1 MLCMYQLASTLV
13 GSHNVYY
20 VKYGGPQVR
29 PYVNNNKCYVRQV
42 WPISAPLCCVMLLID
57 GLSAV
62 CATSGIGR
70 ISIAIAVGYL
80 QKIRIFLDTPISSAC
95 HFWHKAVDIF
105 TLHIMCKLIHACL
118 YRRGRVGQQSGSGVT
133 VITYWIKTLTD
144 WLVDDICVGECWWV
158 RYKTLVSGRGVEKK
172 WACPTHCDTEMKW
185 SSHHWPGKPI
195 SRPNSWHS
203 SQPRLWFQFV
213 TVLSV
218 WWVYDALWYCFGI
231 FLVWDF
237 PKRGVLSLSLP
248 TAFSPFLTC
257 LPRAFHC
264 SSVL

>member
-1 MLCMYQLASTLV
+1 MVVWCMYQSASTLV

-29 PYVNNNKCYVRQV
+29 WLVNNNKCWMSKV
-42 WPISAPLCCVMLLID
+42 WPISAPLCCVVLLID

-118 YRRGRVGQQSGSGVT
+118 YRRGRVGQQSGSGPT
-133 VITYWIKTLTD
+133 VITHWIKALCG
-144 WLVDDICVGECWWV
+144 LSMI
-158 RYKTLVSGRGVEKK
+158 
-172 WACPTHCDTEMKW
+172 
-185 SSHHWPGKPI
+185 
-195 SRPNSWHS
+195 
-203 SQPRLWFQFV
+203 FV
-213 TVLSV
+213 CGGNA
-218 WWVYDALWYCFGI
+218 DG
-231 FLVWDF
+231 
-237 PKRGVLSLSLP
+237 
-248 TAFSPFLTC
+248 
-257 LPRAFHC
+257 
-264 SSVL
+264 